1 MPARIIRMV
10 IEDPRGIP
18 YRVLWREEYSAKIQE
33 ALKVALESANSVQL
47 KRNSRDW
54 QRVELRTM
62 CQPAYPK
69 AAWLSFLR
77 AFGISEKY
85 TYKPVD

>member
-1 MPARIIRMV
+1 
-10 IEDPRGIP
+10 
-18 YRVLWREEYSAKIQE
+18 
-33 ALKVALESANSVQL
+33 
-47 KRNSRDW
+47 
-54 QRVELRTM
+54 M